1 MNLIPTWN
9 EIKSFFKVNKKL
21 IGISIVGFLTVF
33 LALFGYNLL
42 SSDSEILEPEYL
54 SQEEVV
60 EILEREPEDVSASE
74 LDQVKEALG
83 HDRYTFKVLVEKESQ
98 EFMNNQA
105 VLTNIMISE
114 DVVSMI
120 EERSGVAIEPEAIQ
134 SIGVASENDI
144 LRVVIGTADVADN
157 EKIANAYYD
166 VITNQELPFLED
178 KTVYA
183 MDDEPFLEEEQSW
196 FDLAGTQLAE
206 LSTTAI
212 AVTII
217 GGIIL
222 SMIVAVL
229 IAILKSVFQK
239 KVPVS
244 YKLEKD
250 AKDKV
255 VYLTKLASVSE
266 EQYLNNLAFAIENP
280 TSKKKLVLSQ
290 QVLPTKLSKKLSQK
304 AVSGQQTKLTI
315 ADEVSNT
322 NPSYT
327 YDEVVI
333 LVKQNQTD
341 KDWYKNQRIQIE
353 KLDAPVT
360 IVQY

>member
-9 EIKSFFKVNKKL
+9 EFKSFFKVNKKV
-21 IGISIVGFLTVF
+21 IGISIAGFLVVF
-33 LALFGYNLL
+33 LALFVYNLL
-42 SSDSEILEPEYL
+42 SSDSEVLEPEYM

-60 EILEREPEDVSASE
+60 EILGREPEDVTATE
-74 LDQVKEALG
+74 LDQVEQALA
-83 HDRYTFKVLVEKESQ
+83 HDRYTFKVLVEKDSQ
-98 EFMNNQA
+98 DFMNNDA
-105 VLTNIMISE
+105 VLRNIMIQE

-120 EERSGVAIEPEAIQ
+120 EERAGITIEPEATQ

-144 LRVVIGTADVADN
+144 LRVVIGTADVEDN
-157 EKIANAYYD
+157 ERIANAYYD
-166 VITNQELPFLED
+166 AIINNELPFFED
-178 KTVYA
+178 KTIYA
-183 MDDEPFLEEEQSW
+183 MDDAPFLEEEQSW

-212 AVTII
+212 VLTIL
-217 GGIIL
+217 GGIIFSL
-222 SMIVAVL
+222 IVAL
-229 IAILKSVFQK
+229 GIAVLKSVFQK

-250 AKDKV
+250 AKDHV
-255 VYLTKLASVSE
+255 VFLTKLNSITE
-266 EQYLNNLAFAIENP
+266 EQYLNNLVFAIESP

-290 QVLPTKLSKKLSQK
+290 QVLPAELSKKLNQK
-304 AVSGQQTKLTI
+304 AISGQQPQLTI
-315 ADEVSNT
+315 ADEVAST
-322 NPSYT
+322 NPAYL
-327 YDEVVI
+327 YDEIVI

-353 KLDAPVT
+353 KMEASVT